1 MCTWRQDCKEK
12 KALPNLIYE
21 ITIFVKVKITT
32 RIKNHERNWHA
43 NRESQKVKLNIISA
57 KRIKQEFMKNV
68 DLNCQTKDN
77 GGTFPRSLLPK
88 ACVNSFFSLGFPNTR
103 QNIPMEYLR
112 TKEEYSQVTPSNEA
126 MFFKIFFVIDFT
138 SGTYFFFW
146 GLN

>member
-57 KRIKQEFMKNV
+57 KRIRQEFMKNV

-77 GGTFPRSLLPK
+77 GSTFPRSLLPK
-88 ACVNSFFSLGFPNTR
+88 ACVNSFFFLLDFQIPGKIYQWNICVRKKNILKSRHQMRQCFLKSFSLLTSLV
-103 QNIPMEYLR
+103 EH
-112 TKEEYSQVTPSNEA
+112 
-126 MFFKIFFVIDFT
+126 IFSSED
-138 SGTYFFFW
+138 
-146 GLN
+146 